1 MISIAIQKVLDLQ
14 LNYSSKNTPDMQTRG
29 VLVRKEIRNGLAE
42 GLSNA
47 LGNAN
52 WDVEGRDGTGLKTS
66 VPWVRIFKREFSPSV
81 REGFDLVFLFSTDGQ
96 RVYLSL
102 NQGTTNLI
110 KGAFVP
116 KKEQDIVD
124 STNWARK
131 LIQTKGLLEVDLA
144 RRLEQ
149 ISKINLGNPTTMAA
163 SYIPG
168 DVIHFKYDTGNVP
181 SDEQIIE
188 NVISLLAPLD
198 VIYEEQAKITN
209 SPESASEGDV
219 SQLQQL
225 THWSA
230 LDLKELIKSLT
241 DQSPQ
246 AVLAGPPGTG
256 KTFVARQVAA
266 HILGTPGDIQNPAIS
281 IVQFHPSYGYEQFIE
296 GLQPVANES
305 GNFDFQNVAGEIVR
319 LVEKIEEDGLPRVLI
334 IDEMN
339 RANLPRVFGELM
351 YLLEYRDS
359 EINLMHREAFSLPR
373 ELYII
378 GTMNTA
384 DRSTRSIDIALRRR
398 FDFFEV
404 FPDVS
409 ILRAHYQSGQN
420 ANSVGEEL
428 FTGFEELNRR
438 LTERLSKHF
447 TVGHSYFM
455 QKDFSPQDLQRIW
468 KHQVFPLIEEYFFSS
483 PTELDNFPIKDF
495 FPSV

>member
-1 MISIAIQKVLDLQ
+1 MEEYLDEVLDLQ
-14 LNYSSKNTPDMQTRG
+14 KYWTSQHTAEMNRRKVLVTKLIPESLRNLLTTLPVSDSWRVKGSVGMNTPNR
-29 VLVRKEIRNGLAE
+29 I
-42 GLSNA
+42 
-47 LGNAN
+47 
-52 WDVEGRDGTGLKTS
+52 
-66 VPWVRIFKREFSPSV
+66 PYIRIFNPEFSAGATKGV
-81 REGFDLVFLFSTDGQ
+81 YVVFLFAFDGSTM
-96 RVYLSL
+96 YLSL
-102 NQGTTNLI
+102 NQGTQVMRGKSPASLPLPLVKSRAKVGREI
-110 KGAFVP
+110 LQ
-116 KKEQDIVD
+116 KKFSSVD
-124 STNWARK
+124 SAFIAK
-131 LIQTKGLLEVDLA
+131 LSNYTEIDLA
-144 RRLEQ
+144 FKGRPANGYECGDIFHFEHSQKKVPEMAQIGAELTDLLQMLEMLQ
-149 ISKINLGNPTTMAA
+149 GEELFINEP
-163 SYIPG
+163 
-168 DVIHFKYDTGNVP
+168 DVPQATKDLT
-181 SDEQIIE
+181 
-188 NVISLLAPLD
+188 LL
-198 VIYEEQAKITN
+198 
-209 SPESASEGDV
+209 SES
-219 SQLQQL
+219 
-225 THWSA
+225 THW
-230 LDLKELIKSLT
+230 DVDELIAIIDSLT
-241 DQSPQ
+241 DESPQ
-246 AVLAGPPGTG
+246 VVLAGPPGTG
-256 KTFVARQVAA
+256 KTFVARQIAA
-266 HILGTPGDIQNPAIS
+266 EILGKTGDLQNPAIS
-281 IVQFHPSYGYEQFIE
+281 IVQFHPSYGYEHFIE
-296 GLQPVANES
+296 GLQPVANPS

-319 LVEKIEEDGLPRVLI
+319 LVEMIEEDGLPRVLI

-420 ANSVGEEL
+420 SNSVGEEL

-455 QKDFSPQDLQRIW
+455 QKDFTAQDLRRIW

-483 PTELDNFPIKDF
+483 PTETDNFPLKDF

>member
-1 MISIAIQKVLDLQ
+1 MHE
-14 LNYSSKNTPDMQTRG
+14 RG
-29 VLVRKEIRNGLAE
+29 LLIRNEIRNELAE
-42 GLSNA
+42 GLKNA
-47 LGNAN
+47 LGHTS
-52 WDVEGRDGTGLKTS
+52 WEFEGRDGTGLKTS

-102 NQGTTNLI
+102 NQGTTNLQ
-110 KGAFVP
+110 KGGFVP
-116 KKEQDIVD
+116 KKYQEIVD
-124 STNWARK
+124 STNWARA
-131 LIQTKGLLEVDLA
+131 LIKRTIGLEEDLA
-144 RRLEQ
+144 RRLDQ
-149 ISKINLGNPTTMAA
+149 IFEIDLGNPTTMSA
-163 SYIPG
+163 SYVPG
-168 DVIHFKYDTGNVP
+168 DVIHFRYDSGDVP
-181 SDEQIIE
+181 SDDQIIE
-188 NVISLLAPLD
+188 DVISLLAPLD
-198 VIYEEQAKITN
+198 VIYAEQANTPI
-209 SPESASEGDV
+209 SPKTSPDV
-219 SQLQQL
+219 DLTQLQKL

-230 LDLKELIKSLT
+230 SDLKELIESMT
-241 DQSPQ
+241 DHSPQ
-246 AVLAGPPGTG
+246 VVLAGPPGTG

-266 HILGTPGDIQNPAIS
+266 QILGTPGDIQNPAIS

-296 GLQPVANES
+296 GLQPVSNKS
-305 GNFDFQNVAGEIVR
+305 GNFDFQKVAGEIVR
-319 LVEKIEEDGLPRVLI
+319 LVEKIEIDGLPRVLI

-409 ILRAHYQSGQN
+409 ILRAHYQSDQN
-420 ANSVGEEL
+420 SNLVGEEL

-455 QKDFSPQDLQRIW
+455 QRDFSPQDLRRIW